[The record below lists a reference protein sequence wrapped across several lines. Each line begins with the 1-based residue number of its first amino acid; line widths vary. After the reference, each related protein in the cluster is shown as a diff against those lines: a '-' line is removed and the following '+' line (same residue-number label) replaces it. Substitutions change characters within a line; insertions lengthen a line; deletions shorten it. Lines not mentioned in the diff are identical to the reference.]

1 MFVFKPGN
9 TGPATMPYS
18 DYLVMPQGGCVL
30 ITGSRMSVQGRC
42 SLTVPRTHSPSDE
55 RAASGQPESAVSR
68 APQAGSGSHGTGAR
82 FRFPVRKR
90 RGPQIRYLNTVS
102 LRLSASKGAS
112 PFVIETDD
120 KVARVFLALTR
131 RLHACPRN
139 QRSGSLYEPFIR
151 VPVFR
156 ILDAN

>member
-1 MFVFKPGN
+1 MLVFVFKPGN

-30 ITGSRMSVQGRC
+30 ITGSRTSVQGRC
-42 SLTVPRTHSPSDE
+42 SLTVPRPASSP
-55 RAASGQPESAVSR
+55 R
-68 APQAGSGSHGTGAR
+68 APSPGPPKPGLAATEQAPVFGFPSGR
-82 FRFPVRKR
+82 
-90 RGPQIRYLNTVS
+90 QIRYLNTVS

-120 KVARVFLALTR
+120 KVARMFLTLTR